1 MDSRKLP
8 LYLLICLFTLPL
20 KFHSKNKSEVSI
32 KSASAVIW
40 CLALPLLIFASNRK
54 NSTSWHL
61 KKVGIFVE
69 LRKMGRSLA
78 QVRGDRSVAPSEQP
92 APYFLSQPIPP
103 FPPTVV
109 RSDSL
114 NLNDKALKVSPSILL
129 IIIILAIVFFISGLL
144 HLLVRFLWRPQSRE
158 PDDLDNV
165 TALQGQL
172 QQLFHLH
179 DAGVDQSFID
189 TLPVFLYKAI
199 IGLKNPF
206 DCAVCLCEFEPEDK
220 LRLLP
225 KCSHAFHMECIDTWL
240 LSHSTCPLCR
250 ASLLPEFSANNA
262 CSPIV
267 LVLESG
273 SESSREIL
281 PEREGAA
288 VGRTSSVITTNS
300 HIGCNGDSE
309 FGSTRIDLKSGD
321 LSDNPDPTVA
331 ADALAK
337 VVTVKLGKFRSVDGG
352 DGDGSSTNN
361 VDARRCF
368 SMGSF
373 AYVMDDTSSLQVPIR
388 TPIKKQSSKKKCVLP
403 LTPGHKPAMSEC
415 DCESRRDFKF
425 AGFDGTILED
435 VNAFAATA
443 STGCSASGAAIGRSR
458 KESFSISKIWL
469 RGKKDKPNAVE
480 DSSRRAVSFRFPS
493 QRGSGV
499 ASTGATADDLKA
511 KNFKFDTRSTISEM
525 DIEKW
530 DNGGGSEFG
539 YDEENQSCY
548 SMDSQARAPSFAR
561 RTLLWL
567 TGRQNKVVHSSSGSN
582 F

>member
-1 MDSRKLP
+1 MGKSFTHVKADTFLP
-8 LYLLICLFTLPL
+8 PTQQPSYLL
-20 KFHSKNKSEVSI
+20 S
-32 KSASAVIW
+32 
-40 CLALPLLIFASNRK
+40 
-54 NSTSWHL
+54 
-61 KKVGIFVE
+61 
-69 LRKMGRSLA
+69 
-78 QVRGDRSVAPSEQP
+78 
-92 APYFLSQPIPP
+92 P
-103 FPPTVV
+103 FPPTV
-109 RSDSL
+109 RSDSFS
-114 NLNDKALKVSPSILL
+114 LNDKALKVSPSILL

-144 HLLVRFLWRPQSRE
+144 HLLVRFLWRPQSRD
-158 PDDLDNV
+158 PDDLDNA

-250 ASLLPEFSANNA
+250 ASLLPEFSANNS

-273 SESSREIL
+273 SETSREIV

-288 VGRTSSVITTNS
+288 VGRTSSVVTTNS
-300 HIGCNGDSE
+300 HLACHGDSE
-309 FGSTRIDLKSGD
+309 FGSNRLDLKSGD
-321 LSDNPDPTVA
+321 LSDNPDPTVVVEG
-331 ADALAK
+331 DGVAK
-337 VVTVKLGKFRSVDGG
+337 VVTVKLGKFRNVDGG
-352 DGDGSSTNN
+352 IGEGSSTNN

-373 AYVMDDTSSLQVPIR
+373 AYVMDESSSLQVPIR
-388 TPIKKQSSKKKCVLP
+388 TPIKKQSSKKKGALP
-403 LTPGHKPAMSEC
+403 LTPGHRPAMSEC

-425 AGFDGTILED
+425 LGFEVTRVEEFSG
-435 VNAFAATA
+435 AA
-443 STGCSASGAAIGRSR
+443 SACHGSGAAIGRSR

-469 RGKKDKPNAVE
+469 RGKKDKPNAVA
-480 DSSRRAVSFRFPS
+480 DSSRRAVSFRFPAQHS
-493 QRGSGV
+493 VV
-499 ASTGATADDLKA
+499 ASASATRDLKG
-511 KNFKFDTRSTISEM
+511 KNCKFDTRSTISEM

-530 DNGGGSEFG
+530 ENGGGSEFG

-561 RTLLWL
+561 RTLFWL
-567 TGRQNKVVHSSSGSN
+567 TGRQNKVVHSSSASN
-582 F
+582 L

>member
-1 MDSRKLP
+1 MSP
-8 LYLLICLFTLPL
+8 P
-20 KFHSKNKSEVSI
+20 
-32 KSASAVIW
+32 
-40 CLALPLLIFASNRK
+40 
-54 NSTSWHL
+54 
-61 KKVGIFVE
+61 
-69 LRKMGRSLA
+69 
-78 QVRGDRSVAPSEQP
+78 QQP
-92 APYFLSQPIPP
+92 PYFLSQPNPP
-103 FPPTVV
+103 FPPTV
-109 RSDSL
+109 RSDSFS
-114 NLNDKALKVSPSILL
+114 LNDKALKVSPSILL

-144 HLLVRFLWRPQSRE
+144 HLLVRFLWRPQTRE

-250 ASLLPEFSANNA
+250 ASLLPEFSGSNT

-273 SESSREIL
+273 SESSREIV
-281 PEREGAA
+281 PEREGAV
-288 VGRTSSVITTNS
+288 VGRTSSVMTTNS
-300 HIGCNGDSE
+300 RLGCNGGSE
-309 FGSTRIDLKSGD
+309 FGSTRVDLKSGEL
-321 LSDNPDPTVA
+321 LSEVPDPVV
-331 ADALAK
+331 LNGGEK
-337 VVTVKLGKFRSVDGG
+337 VVTVKLGKFRNVDGG
-352 DGDGSSTNN
+352 DGEGSSTNN
-361 VDARRCF
+361 VDSRRCL

-373 AYVMDDTSSLQVPIR
+373 AYVMDESSSLQVPIR
-388 TPIKKQSSKKKCVLP
+388 TPIKKQSSKKKPCLP
-403 LTPGHKPAMSEC
+403 LTPGHRPAMSEC

-425 AGFDGTILED
+425 AGFDATIVEND
-435 VNAFAATA
+435 APIVAASASA
-443 STGCSASGAAIGRSR
+443 STICNGNGAAIGRSR

-469 RGKKDKPNAVE
+469 RGKKDKPNAVA
-480 DSSRRAVSFRFPS
+480 DSSRRAVSFRFPAKTS
-493 QRGSGV
+493 VVAASGSGD
-499 ASTGATADDLKA
+499 DDLKG
-511 KNFKFDTRSTISEM
+511 KNCKFDTRSTISEM
-525 DIEKW
+525 DIGKW
-530 DNGGGSEFG
+530 ENGGGSEFD

-567 TGRQNKVVHSSSGSN
+567 TGRQNKVVHSASN
-582 F
+582 L

>member
-1 MDSRKLP
+1 
-8 LYLLICLFTLPL
+8 
-20 KFHSKNKSEVSI
+20 
-32 KSASAVIW
+32 
-40 CLALPLLIFASNRK
+40 
-54 NSTSWHL
+54 
-61 KKVGIFVE
+61 
-69 LRKMGRSLA
+69 MGRSDA
-78 QVRGDRSVAPSEQP
+78 FVSP
-92 APYFLSQPIPP
+92 PYLVSQPNPP
-103 FPPTVV
+103 FPPTV

-114 NLNDKALKVSPSILL
+114 SLNDKALKVSPSILL

-144 HLLVRFLWRPQSRE
+144 HLLVRFLWRPQTRE

-225 KCSHAFHMECIDTWL
+225 KCSHAFHMDCIDTWL

-250 ASLLPEFSANNA
+250 ASLLPEFNSTTTF
-262 CSPIV
+262 SPIV

-273 SESSREIL
+273 SESSREIV
-281 PEREGAA
+281 PEREAA
-288 VGRTSSVITTNS
+288 VGRTSSVMTTNS
-300 HIGCNGDSE
+300 RLGCRGDTE
-309 FGSTRIDLKSGD
+309 FGSTRVDLKSGEL
-321 LSDNPDPTVA
+321 LSEVPDPKVP
-331 ADALAK
+331 DGVEK

-352 DGDGSSTNN
+352 GEGGGGEGSSSTSTNN

-373 AYVMDDTSSLQVPIR
+373 AYVMDETSSLQVPIR
-388 TPIKKQSSKKKCVLP
+388 TPIKKQSSKKKSGLP
-403 LTPGHKPAMSEC
+403 LTPGHRPAMSEC

-425 AGFDGTILED
+425 LGFDATIVED
-435 VNAFAATA
+435 AACN
-443 STGCSASGAAIGRSR
+443 GNGAAIGRSR

-469 RGKKDKPNAVE
+469 RGKKDKPNAVA
-480 DSSRRAVSFRFPS
+480 DSSRRAVSFRFPTKPSVVAAS
-493 QRGSGV
+493 Q
-499 ASTGATADDLKA
+499 DDLKG
-511 KNFKFDTRSTISEM
+511 KNCCKFDTRSTISEM
-525 DIEKW
+525 DIGKW
-530 DNGGGSEFG
+530 ENGGGSEFD
-539 YDEENQSCY
+539 YDDENQSCY

-567 TGRQNKVVHSSSGSN
+567 TGRQNKESVRHLAPGQNFNKVMNVSLWKSGGVDLERLAENRKQGTRGCILGIALNRRSIERSLEKRQ
-582 F
+582 